1 MRYIVFEGVDGSG
14 KTTLAKMLYE
24 RLPNPKV
31 FTKEPGSPHSD
42 FCVGIR
48 GTILDGAAQDI
59 SKHTFAYLFAADRE
73 EHMRRV
79 VVPALKAGKW
89 VVSDRSV
96 ISDWAYRPHHGNH
109 VRRRHTQLLN
119 KLNPVVFYVDV
130 SVDTAIARMTSRG
143 ALNEFEKAHV
153 VGKIDNL
160 KHAYK
165 HVAFEKLGKDIHVGI
180 VNNNKSLEDAW
191 AQIEALLMGDGLY
204 EYLQRL

>member
-14 KTTLAKMLYE
+14 KTSLAKMLYE

-48 GTILDGAAQDI
+48 KMILHGADQGV
-59 SKHTFAYLFAADRE
+59 SKHTYAYLFAADRE

-79 VVPALKAGKW
+79 VVPSLKDGKW

-96 ISDWAYRPHHGNH
+96 VSDWAYRPYHGNH
-109 VRRRHTQLLN
+109 VRRRHTRLFNQ
-119 KLNPVVFYVDV
+119 LNPMVFYVDV
-130 SVDTAIARMTSRG
+130 SADTAIKRMTSRG

-153 VGKIDNL
+153 VDKIDDL
-160 KHAYK
+160 KHAYE
-165 HVAFEKLGKDIHVGI
+165 HVAFEKLNEKVHVNI
-180 VNNNKSLEDAW
+180 VDNNKSLEDAW
-191 AQIEALLMGDGLY
+191 AQVEALLMGDGLY
-204 EYLQRL
+204 EYLRRL